1 MTIKRYM
8 LFAYDAY
15 YPSGSINDL
24 KLSSDDLHEVLKWAN
39 DNTIDIGMSY
49 DYYDIL
55 DTKESLC
62 FHIDRNTYDVEKKI
76 EISDIENK
84 ENWKPLK
91 GD

>member
-1 MTIKRYM
+1 
-8 LFAYDAY
+8 
-15 YPSGSINDL
+15 
-24 KLSSDDLHEVLKWAN
+24 
-39 DNTIDIGMSY
+39 MSY